1 MTEPTSTNQNDTNH
15 TSTYQAK
22 SLPHPTLVKQR
33 WMPSLVWLIPIIAAI
48 ISLMLVVKFVL
59 ERGPEITISFDTAE
73 GLTTGSTKVKYKNV
87 DIGEVTDIKLSDD
100 LGKVIATVQLTEGAE
115 NFTSTDTK
123 FWVVTTRIT
132 AAGVSGLN
140 TLLSGSYIGADAGL
154 AKETKSDFE
163 GLSVPPIVTNDSS
176 GKQYVLHAD
185 NIGSLNIGS
194 PIFYRRIQVG
204 QVAAYELDK
213 DGKGVTFRIFVNT
226 PYDKLV
232 GLNTRFWH
240 ASGVDIKVD
249 ASGLSVDT
257 ESLSSI
263 ILGGLAFQSIH
274 DNPGPVAKENTNF
287 LLAAN
292 QKTAF
297 KVPDG
302 VAETFVLYFDQ
313 SIRGLAPGAIVDFRG
328 VALGEVKSVGID
340 FDREKRMFKM
350 PVVVEIYPSRLG
362 SDFVESTSDIK
373 IKRLQTMINRGLRAQ
388 LRTGNLL
395 TGQLYVALDF
405 FPKMA
410 KTEVDMAQNPIIL
423 PTVPGDLDA
432 LQSQI
437 ASIANKLNKVPFDE
451 IGDGMQ
457 KSLVSLNQSL
467 SSADILINKLN
478 NDVAPEMS
486 AALKDVRITLG
497 NANTTL
503 NNASNTLSDKA
514 PLQQDLR
521 QTLQDLSRAAN
532 SLKVLTD
539 YLEQHPE
546 SLLKGKLPDNAN
558 K

>member
-1 MTEPTSTNQNDTNH
+1 MTEPTSIDKDSTNK
-15 TSTYQAK
+15 AK
-22 SLPHPTLVKQR
+22 RLPQPTLVKQR
-33 WMPSLVWLIPIIAAI
+33 WVPSLVWLIPIIAAI
-48 ISLMLVVKFVL
+48 IGLMLVIKFVL

-100 LGKVIATVQLTEGAE
+100 LAKVIVTVQLTEGAE
-115 NFTSTDTK
+115 NFTSTDSK

-140 TLLSGSYIGADAGL
+140 TLLSGSYIGADAGT
-154 AKETKSDFE
+154 AEDKKSNFE
-163 GLSVPPIVTNDSS
+163 GLSAPPIVTNDSS
-176 GKQYVLHAD
+176 GKQFVLHAD
-185 NIGSLNIGS
+185 NVGSLGIGS
-194 PIFYRRIQVG
+194 PVFYRRIQVG

-213 DGKGVTFRIFVNT
+213 NGKGVTFRIFVNT

-249 ASGLSVDT
+249 SNGLNVDT

-263 ILGGLAFQSIH
+263 LLGGLAFQSIM
-274 DNPGPVAKENTNF
+274 DDPGPVAKENTNF

-292 QKTAF
+292 QKNAF

-302 VAETFVLYFDQ
+302 IAENFVLYFDQ
-313 SIRGLAPGAIVDFRG
+313 SIRGLAPGAVVDFRG

-350 PVVVEIYPSRLG
+350 PVVIEIYPSRLG
-362 SDFVESTSDIK
+362 NDYVESVSDENK
-373 IKRLQTMINRGLRAQ
+373 IRRLRAMINRGLRAQ

-405 FPKMA
+405 FPKVP
-410 KTEVDMAQNPIIL
+410 KTEVDLAQNPIVL
-423 PTVPGDLDA
+423 PTVAGDLDA
-432 LQSQI
+432 LQSQL
-437 ASIANKLNKVPFDE
+437 ASISNKLSKVPFDE
-451 IGDGMQ
+451 IGDGLQ

-467 SSADILINKLN
+467 SSADILIKKLN
-478 NDVAPEMS
+478 SDVAPEMA
-486 AALKDVRITLG
+486 AALKDVRVTLG

-546 SLLKGKLPDNAN
+546 SILKGKQPDDAN

>member
-1 MTEPTSTNQNDTNH
+1 MTEPTSTDKASTN
-15 TSTYQAK
+15 QAK
-22 SLPHPTLVKQR
+22 RLPQPTLVKQR
-33 WMPSLVWLIPIIAAI
+33 WLPSLIWLIPIIAAVI
-48 ISLMLVVKFVL
+48 GLMLVVKFVL

-87 DIGEVTDIKLSDD
+87 DIGEVTDIKLSED
-100 LGKVIATVQLTEGAE
+100 LAKVIATVQLTEGAE
-115 NFTSTDTK
+115 NFTSTDSK

-140 TLLSGSYIGADAGL
+140 TLLSGSYIGADAGT
-154 AKETKSDFE
+154 EEDTKSHFE
-163 GLSVPPIVTNDSS
+163 GLSAPPIVTNDSS

-185 NIGSLNIGS
+185 NVGSLGIGS
-194 PIFYRRIQVG
+194 PVFYRRIQVG
-204 QVAAYELDK
+204 QVAAYELDEG
-213 DGKGVTFRIFVNT
+213 GKGVTFRIFVNT

-240 ASGVDIKVD
+240 ASGVDFKVD
-249 ASGLSVDT
+249 SNGLSVDT

-263 ILGGLAFQSIH
+263 LLGGLAFQSIM
-274 DNPGPVAKENTNF
+274 DAPGPVAKENTNF

-292 QKTAF
+292 QKNAF

-302 VAETFVLYFDQ
+302 VAENLVLYFDQ
-313 SIRGLAPGAIVDFRG
+313 SIRGLAPGAVVDFRG

-350 PVVVEIYPSRLG
+350 PVVIEVYPSRLG
-362 SDFVESTSDIK
+362 SDFIENTPNDNK
-373 IKRLQTMINRGLRAQ
+373 IKWLHAMIKRGLRAQ
-388 LRTGNLL
+388 LRTANLL

-405 FPKMA
+405 FPKVA
-410 KTEVDMAQNPIIL
+410 KAEVDLAQNPIVL
-423 PTVPGDLDA
+423 PTVAGDLDA
-432 LQSQI
+432 LQSQL
-437 ASIANKLNKVPFDE
+437 ASISNKLSKVPFDE
-451 IGDGMQ
+451 IGDGLQ

-467 SSADILINKLN
+467 SSADILIKKLN
-478 NDVAPEMS
+478 SDVAPEMA
-486 AALKDVRITLG
+486 AALKDVRVTLG

-546 SLLKGKLPDNAN
+546 SILKGKQPDDAN

>member
-1 MTEPTSTNQNDTNH
+1 MTETTSTDKDSTNQ
-15 TSTYQAK
+15 AK
-22 SLPHPTLVKQR
+22 NLPQPTLVKQR
-33 WMPSLVWLIPIIAAI
+33 WLPSLIWLIPIIAAI
-48 ISLMLVVKFVL
+48 IGLMLVVKFVL

-100 LGKVIATVQLTEGAE
+100 LAKVIATVQLTEGAE
-115 NFTSTDTK
+115 HFTSTDSK

-140 TLLSGSYIGADAGL
+140 TLLSGSYIGADAGE
-154 AKETKSDFE
+154 AEDTKSHFE
-163 GLSVPPIVTNDSS
+163 GLSAPPIVTNDSS
-176 GKQYVLHAD
+176 GTQYVLHAD
-185 NIGSLNIGS
+185 NVGSLGIGS
-194 PIFYRRIQVG
+194 PVFYRRIQVG

-240 ASGVDIKVD
+240 ASGVDFKVD
-249 ASGLSVDT
+249 SNGLSVDT

-263 ILGGLAFQSIH
+263 LLGGLAFQSIM
-274 DNPGPVAKENTNF
+274 DNPGPVAKENTTF

-292 QKTAF
+292 EKTAF

-302 VAETFVLYFDQ
+302 VAETFVLYFNK
-313 SIRGLAPGAIVDFRG
+313 SIRGLAPGAVVDFRG

-350 PVVVEIYPSRLG
+350 PVVIEIYPSRLG
-362 SDFVESTSDIK
+362 SDFVESASVETK
-373 IKRLQTMINRGLRAQ
+373 LKRLHTMINRGLRAQ

-405 FPKMA
+405 FPKVA
-410 KTEVDMAQNPIIL
+410 KAEVDLTQNPIAL

-432 LQSQI
+432 LQSQL
-437 ASIANKLNKVPFDE
+437 ASISNKLSKVPFDE
-451 IGDGMQ
+451 IGDGLQ

-467 SSADILINKLN
+467 SSADILIKKLN
-478 NDVAPEMS
+478 SDVAPEMA
-486 AALKDVRITLG
+486 AALKDVRVTLG

-546 SLLKGKLPDNAN
+546 SILKGKQPDDAN